1 MIYRWIRKEIAKLI
15 HFKYFFEILDD
26 LKVILNM
33 VNNYFVD
40 FPFSDTILLGIFKP
54 FIRLMQMIWN

>member
-15 HFKYFFEILDD
+15 HFKYFFKIMDD

-33 VNNYFVD
+33 VKNYFVD
-40 FPFSDTILLGIFKP
+40 FLFLNTILTAVFKP
-54 FIRLMQMIWN
+54 FIRLMQMIWH

>member
-1 MIYRWIRKEIAKLI
+1 MIYRWIRKEIVKLI

-33 VNNYFVD
+33 VKNYFTD
-40 FPFSDTILLGIFKP
+40 FPFLDTILIGIFKP
-54 FIRLMQMIWN
+54 FIRLMQMIWH